1 MSATHVLNPGNKVTD
16 LIDGLN
22 ESNKPAKL
30 GPGLYCKGEDVFACK
45 SGILRYKKPNLFWI
59 NCHQKRYTP
68 CKNDNV
74 VGVVTQKQGDNYRVE
89 IGTSDHAVISYL
101 SFDGSS
107 KRNRPNINV
116 GDTLF
121 AEVIVANK
129 HMEPEITC
137 VDTASGKARG
147 KGVITSNNG
156 FTYSAK
162 VSLNLARKVVSH
174 NCNLL
179 MEIGKRFPFEVYA
192 GMNGVIVIS
201 ARTSKQVL
209 IILNLIKSS
218 EYLSNAEIV
227 SVLNASF
234 L

>member
-1 MSATHVLNPGNKVTD
+1 MANNHILNPGNKVTH
-16 LIDGLN
+16 LIDELK

-30 GPGLYCKGEDVFACK
+30 GPGLYCKDDEVYACK
-45 SGILRYKKPNLFWI
+45 SGILKYKKPNLFWV
-59 NCHQKRYTP
+59 NCHQKRYIP

-89 IGTSDHAVISYL
+89 IGSSDHAVISYL
-101 SFDGSS
+101 SFDGAS

-121 AEVIVANK
+121 GEVIVANK

-137 VDTASGKARG
+137 VDTSSGKARG
-147 KGVITSNNG
+147 KGVVLTNNG
-156 FTYSAK
+156 YTYTAK
-162 VSLNLARKVVSH
+162 VSLNLARKIVSH

-179 MEIGKRFPFEVYA
+179 TEIGKRFPFEVFA
-192 GMNGVIVIS
+192 GMNGIIIIS

-209 IILNLIKSS
+209 VILNLIKSS
-218 EYLSNAEIV
+218 EYLSNEEII

>member
-1 MSATHVLNPGNKVTD
+1 MTSYHILNPGNKVTD
-16 LIDGLN
+16 LIDQLN

-30 GPGLYCKGEDVFACK
+30 GPGLYSREDEVYACK
-45 SGILRYKKPNLFWI
+45 SGILKYKKPNMFWV
-59 NCHQKRYTP
+59 NCHQKRYIP
-68 CKNDNV
+68 AKNDNV

-89 IGTSDHAVISYL
+89 IGSSDHAVISYL

-121 AEVIVANK
+121 GEVIVANK

-147 KGVITSNNG
+147 KGVVSTNNG

-179 MEIGKRFPFEVYA
+179 TEIGKRFPFEIYA
-192 GMNGVIVIS
+192 GMNGIIVIS
-201 ARTSKQVL
+201 ARSSKQVL
-209 IILNLIKSS
+209 VILNLIKTS
-218 EYLSNAEIV
+218 EYLSNEEII